1 MTMAQA
7 PSAGQV
13 QRFLRFLLFGGLAAG
28 VNWSSRFVW
37 SIMLP
42 FGWAVLAAYATG
54 MAVAFYLFRTYVFE
68 PGVDSMAVQV
78 RNFVIVNLVGMAATW
93 ALAQLLVRHLF
104 PATSMTFHPEA
115 IGHGIA
121 VLAPAITSWFGH
133 RFLTFR

>member
-1 MTMAQA
+1 MTMVKASTGGPA
-7 PSAGQV
+7 
-13 QRFLRFLLFGGLAAG
+13 QRFLRFLLFGGFAAG
-28 VNWSSRFVW
+28 VNWSSRFAW
-37 SIMLP
+37 SVLLP

-54 MAVAFYLFRTYVFE
+54 MVVAFFMFRTFVFE
-68 PGVDSMAVQV
+68 PGVDSLAVQA

-93 ALAQLLVRHLF
+93 ALAQVLVRHLF
-104 PATSMTFHPEA
+104 PAISMTFHPEA